1 MAARNYG
8 VSSFIFQVTRVLW
21 GIVRTLTLLR
31 GFLAEYR
38 HHWQAAPF
46 LQANLPDNY
55 NTDVNVDIYDISS
68 SSVPIVRFMLMD
80 LNDCGGAAMTVSFSC
95 VQLVYSTLSGSGE
108 NESNVSSANYKPVA
122 IAHHANDLYLSAVVS
137 YFGIKWQVTLHAT
150 DAFMRSQQTHT
161 PYGFPF
167 LCVVCVFSRGGLDN
181 DIASLVA
188 ERRC

>member
-1 MAARNYG
+1 VGNRSHLD
-8 VSSFIFQVTRVLW
+8 VVESFP
-21 GIVRTLTLLR
+21 
-31 GFLAEYR
+31 AEYH

-122 IAHHANDLYLSAVVS
+122 IAHHANDLQQSFDVTCFGMQWKLTVHAKESFVQNQMSAN
-137 YFGIKWQVTLHAT
+137 A
-150 DAFMRSQQTHT
+150 
-161 PYGFPF
+161 
-167 LCVVCVFSRGGLDN
+167 
-181 DIASLVA
+181 
-188 ERRC
+188 